1 MMYVDSSVVIAEI
14 LVERRRPGGDFW
26 AGPLVTSRLLEY
38 EVWTRINALGRKESH
53 AEGASFL
60 LRGFNMLDLHPS
72 ILARAL
78 LPFPEQVRTL
88 DAMHLASADF
98 LRGRGQDIS
107 IATYDTRFRE
117 VARQMEFELYPL
129 E

>member
-1 MMYVDSSVVIAEI
+1 MRYVDSSVVIAEI
-14 LVERRRPGGDFW
+14 LVERRRPGRDFW
-26 AGPLVTSRLLEY
+26 VGPLVASRLLEY

-53 AEGASFL
+53 AESASFL
-60 LRGFNMLDLHPS
+60 LQGLSMLDLAPS

-78 LPFPEQVRTL
+78 LPFPKRVRTL
-88 DAMHLASADF
+88 DAIHLASADF

-107 IATYDTRFRE
+107 VATYDARLGE
-117 VARQMEFELYPL
+117 VAREMEFELYPL